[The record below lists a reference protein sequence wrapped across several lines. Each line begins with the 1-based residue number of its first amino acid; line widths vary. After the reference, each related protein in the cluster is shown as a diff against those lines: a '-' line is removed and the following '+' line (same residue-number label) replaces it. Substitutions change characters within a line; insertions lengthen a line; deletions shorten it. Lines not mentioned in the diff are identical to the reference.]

1 MIRPLTFAVRRH
13 AGPVKTQGHNRRAE
27 DGPLLRRVR
36 SFCLS
41 LPETIEASSWGHP
54 NFRAGK
60 RTFVTY
66 EWIKKRPSI
75 AFRLQRTD
83 VAKYA
88 GAPGFFLTPYG
99 RGQWVSLEADRRV
112 SWRLTKSLILKSYRL
127 VALKRMIQA
136 LGDARYVV

>member
-1 MIRPLTFAVRRH
+1 MILSGVA
-13 AGPVKTQGHNRRAE
+13 AGAKQ
-27 DGPLLRRVR
+27 DDPLLERVR

-41 LPETIEASSWGHP
+41 LPETTEARSWGHP

-60 RTFVTY
+60 RTFVAY

-75 AFRLQRTD
+75 AFRLQRAD

-88 GAPGFFLTPYG
+88 AVPGFFLTPYG

-112 SWRLTKSLILKSYRL
+112 SWRLTKCLILKSYRL

-136 LGDARYVV
+136 LGGA